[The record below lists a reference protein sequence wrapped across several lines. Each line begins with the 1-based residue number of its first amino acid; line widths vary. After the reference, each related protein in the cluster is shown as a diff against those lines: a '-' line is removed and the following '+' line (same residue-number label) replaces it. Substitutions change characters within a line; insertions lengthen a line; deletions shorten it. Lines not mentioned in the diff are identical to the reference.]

1 MGDFIVQ
8 IMRRKIKSNEQEWYL
23 SRTKWRVQLV
33 WNGTVNL
40 LSLFYGNRT
49 GMWLTEVPP
58 TSFLSSHVDSI
69 LSFTVTKQKQQAI
82 QVS

>member
-8 IMRRKIKSNEQEWYL
+8 ITRRKIKSNEQEWYL
-23 SRTKWRVQLV
+23 SRMKWRVRLV

-49 GMWLTEVPP
+49 GMWLMEVPP

-69 LSFTVTKQKQQAI
+69 LSFTVTKQKQRAI

>member
-8 IMRRKIKSNEQEWYL
+8 ITRRKIKSNEQEWYL
-23 SRTKWRVQLV
+23 SRMKWRVRLV

-49 GMWLTEVPP
+49 GVWLMEVPP
-58 TSFLSSHVDSI
+58 ASFLSSHVDSI
-69 LSFTVTKQKQQAI
+69 LSFTVTKQKQRAI

>member
-8 IMRRKIKSNEQEWYL
+8 ITRRKIKSNEQEWYL
-23 SRTKWRVQLV
+23 SRMKWRVRLV

-49 GMWLTEVPP
+49 GMWLMEVPP

>member
-8 IMRRKIKSNEQEWYL
+8 ITRRKIKSNEQEWYL
-23 SRTKWRVQLV
+23 SRMKWRVRLA

-49 GMWLTEVPP
+49 GMWLMEVPP
-58 TSFLSSHVDSI
+58 TSFLSSHVDNI